1 MIPPMLRRGVL
12 RLLVALAM
20 IATPAA
26 APLANP
32 SSQRIVAVG
41 DLHGDYD
48 AWFAVAR
55 AAGLV
60 GPDGHWSGGH
70 TTLVQTGDIV
80 DRGADSLKIIR
91 HLQQLEKEARK
102 AGGRV
107 AVLVGNHEA
116 MMMTGDVRYTT
127 PGEIA
132 AFATSRSGQLR
143 DAFYA
148 AHRKAIEDSVRATD
162 KSQSDAAIRSKW
174 MAENPLGMIEQQRAW
189 APDGELGRW
198 TIGHPAVLRIGDTLF
213 IHGGLSDKYAAVP
226 IDQINRAVADAL
238 RARAQE
244 PDAIINDSLGPLWF
258 RGLAGMPPEDAAP
271 GTPVATVAQQ
281 LDKVLALTGAKRIV
295 IGHTPRPAGVA
306 VLEGGRLARIDSGIS
321 RAYGGKP
328 GYLEIIGD
336 VATAHDVPRPA
347 AK

>member
-1 MIPPMLRRGVL
+1 MIPPMLRRAVF

-20 IATPAA
+20 IAIPAS
-26 APLANP
+26 APLASP
-32 SSQRIVAVG
+32 TPERIVAVG

-60 GPDGHWSGGH
+60 GPDGHWTGAH
-70 TTLVQTGDIV
+70 ATLVQTGDIV

-91 HLQQLEKEARK
+91 HLQQLEKEAHK

-143 DAFYA
+143 DDFYA
-148 AHRKAIEDSVRATD
+148 AHRRAIEDSVRATD
-162 KSQSDAAIRSKW
+162 KGQSAASIRAKW
-174 MAENPLGMIEQQRAW
+174 MAQTPLGMIEQQRAW

-213 IHGGLSDKYAAVP
+213 VHGGLSEKYAP
-226 IDQINRAVADAL
+226 LGLDQINRAVADAL
-238 RARAQE
+238 RARAQQ

-258 RGLAGMPPEDAAP
+258 RGLAGMPPEGADPKAP
-271 GTPVATVAQQ
+271 TPTVAQL

-328 GYLEIIGD
+328 GYLEIVGN
-336 VATAHDVPRPA
+336 VATAHDVARPV